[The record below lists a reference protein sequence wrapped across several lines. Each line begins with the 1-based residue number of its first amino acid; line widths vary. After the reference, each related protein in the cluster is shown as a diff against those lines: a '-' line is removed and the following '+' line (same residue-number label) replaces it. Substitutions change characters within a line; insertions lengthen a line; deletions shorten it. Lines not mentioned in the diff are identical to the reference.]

1 MQADAAEG
9 RGGRADEQ
17 RAAAQRE
24 NGDAG
29 KGFGV
34 DIPACR
40 HADEQGVADG
50 DQGQADDGEG
60 TGADAADQA
69 AGRDGADQ
77 EGHGRG
83 RKNKPVS
90 SALRPRRCCRYCE
103 PGTAPR

>member
-34 DIPACR
+34 DIPADTPMSR
-40 HADEQGVADG
+40 ALPMATRAKPTTAKGRVPMRP
-50 DQGQADDGEG
+50 
-60 TGADAADQA
+60 TRRPAATA
-69 AGRDGADQ
+69 PIRRATAGAGRTSRSPA
-77 EGHGRG
+77 R
-83 RKNKPVS
+83 
-90 SALRPRRCCRYCE
+90 
-103 PGTAPR
+103 

>member
-1 MQADAAEG
+1 MPEPAQSRAGDAAEG

-24 NGDAG
+24 HGDAW

-34 DIPACR
+34 DIAVCR
-40 HADEQGVADG
+40 HADEQGVANR

-69 AGRDGADQ
+69 AGRDGADH
-77 EGHGRG
+77 EGQGRAG
-83 RKNKPVS
+83 RTGW
-90 SALRPRRCCRYCE
+90 SAAR
-103 PGTAPR
+103 